1 VGLNLGQVAGAGLPG
16 HLHVHVVP
24 RWGGDT
30 NFMPIVAH
38 TKSAS
43 LPQYDH
49 KPLTSS
55 HCRSRGGWST
65 RRRVVEQWERKPI
78 SLGES
83 LCQARSMTSQHAR
96 PRSAAGWHVTPS
108 IRYLYGWR
116 T

>member
-1 VGLNLGQVAGAGLPG
+1 MQSTTRLAVAALRDECRPGGFNVRLNLGQVAGVGLPG

-30 NFMPIVAH
+30 NFMPLVAH

-55 HCRSRGGWST
+55 G
-65 RRRVVEQWERKPI
+65 
-78 SLGES
+78 
-83 LCQARSMTSQHAR
+83 R
-96 PRSAAGWHVTPS
+96 PYK
-108 IRYLYGWR
+108 RYR
-116 T
+116 PFE